1 METIVIALIF
11 LWLGFVGAIS
21 FMESWM
27 KFRVKEL
34 TLPIGLSIGRKVFSA
49 LNKVEIVISIAL
61 ITIFVTNNST
71 YNFVS
76 FVLIGVGITIVLIQT
91 FWLLP
96 MLDKRVEILL
106 AGKKPEKSMLHMLYV
121 SGEMIKVACLI
132 AFALLII

>member
-1 METIVIALIF
+1 MNTIIIALVF

-21 FMESWM
+21 FMESWL

-34 TLPIGLSIGRKVFSA
+34 TLPIGLSIGKKVFSA

-61 ITIFVTNNST
+61 ISIVVLNWTS
-71 YNFVS
+71 NFLA
-76 FVLIGVGITIVLIQT
+76 FTLLGIGIVIVLLQT

-106 AGKKPEKSMLHMLYV
+106 RGEKTEKSILHVLYV
-121 SGEMIKVACLI
+121 SSEMIKVACLI
-132 AFALLII
+132 VFALIMI